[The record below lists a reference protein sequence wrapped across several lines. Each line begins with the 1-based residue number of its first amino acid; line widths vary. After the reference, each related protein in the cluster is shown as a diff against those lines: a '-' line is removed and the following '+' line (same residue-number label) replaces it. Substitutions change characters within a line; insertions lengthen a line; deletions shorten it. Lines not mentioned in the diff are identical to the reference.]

1 MSISTSGFRGLL
13 LAQILPGRGRTT
25 SRPLRFLPWQKS
37 PHFRGLSVTTKS
49 PSRQASQAASCH
61 HACLH
66 RCHRAHTRTWHGTAL
81 CSNII
86 GTLPREPMA
95 ASGQV
100 YPKLQRTCSMKGTSM
115 RSQLAAMFLVFSLS
129 ANAQTLSGAI
139 DMHTHS
145 DPDGVPRK
153 IDAVDLARL
162 AKERGMRAIV
172 LKNHYEPT
180 ASLAYIVRKDVPG
193 IEVFGG
199 ISLDLT
205 VGGVNPAAVEWMT
218 KVRGGYGRVVW
229 LPTFDAEAQVKLTR
243 QQRPFAPVVRDG
255 KVVPEVAQV
264 IAIAARNNLVLETGH
279 SSGSE
284 DLVIIQEAR
293 RQGVQNVMVTHALT
307 NPGGPL
313 TLSEIQQAAR
323 LGAYI
328 ELVYGG
334 LSEDLLRRD
343 AEVIRAVGAS
353 AVVLS
358 TDLGQPNNPL
368 HPDGLLAFY
377 KGLIAQGISEA
388 DIVQMSQTNPAKLL
402 GLKP

>member
-1 MSISTSGFRGLL
+1 MRLL
-13 LAQILPGRGRTT
+13 LSVL
-25 SRPLRFLPWQKS
+25 FL
-37 PHFRGLSVTTKS
+37 T
-49 PSRQASQAASCH
+49 
-61 HACLH
+61 
-66 RCHRAHTRTWHGTAL
+66 
-81 CSNII
+81 
-86 GTLPREPMA
+86 
-95 ASGQV
+95 
-100 YPKLQRTCSMKGTSM
+100 
-115 RSQLAAMFLVFSLS
+115 FSLA
-129 ANAQTLSGAI
+129 ANAQTLNGAI
-139 DMHTHS
+139 DMHAHA
-145 DPDGVPRK
+145 DPDGFPRK
-153 IDAVDLARL
+153 IDAIDLARL
-162 AKERGMRAIV
+162 AKQRGMRAIV

-180 ASLAYIVRKDVPG
+180 ASLAYIIRKEVPG

-229 LPTFDAEAQVKLTR
+229 LPTFDSEAQVKLSK
-243 QQRPFAPVVRDG
+243 QQRPFAPVVRNG

-284 DLVIIQEAR
+284 DLVIIQEAK
-293 RQGVQNVMVTHALT
+293 RQGVQRVMVTHALT

-334 LSEDLLRRD
+334 LSEDLLRKD
-343 AEVIRAVGAS
+343 VEVIRAVGAS
-353 AVVLS
+353 SVVLS

-368 HPDGLLAFY
+368 HPDGLLAMY
-377 KGLIAQGISEA
+377 KSLMAHGIPAA

-402 GLKP
+402 GLTS